1 MLTDVIAAPA
11 TPLGQSAIAVVRVSG
26 RGAHQVAASVLNPFE
41 KDPAR
46 TARRSKVVHPTDGE
60 ILDEVV
66 YVSYTGPVSY
76 TGEDMVEISTHG
88 GLLVP
93 GEVMVALMT
102 AGARE
107 AMPGEFTRRALLNG
121 KVDLIQ
127 AEAVGDL
134 VAATTPGQRR
144 AALGQLE
151 RGLSSKVD
159 ALREQVLELETLC
172 CYEIDFPEEDGGPI
186 SPQRI
191 SDAIEVVRGSLLEL
205 LATAE
210 AGERLKDG
218 AICVIAG
225 PPNVGK
231 STLFNELLGTDRA
244 IVTETPGTT
253 RDAIEAPATFD
264 GFPFRLVDTA
274 GIRDT
279 TEDVERLGV
288 EVSHRYLAKA
298 DIVLYCI
305 DATTEE
311 TADWLDLVRNLD
323 KPYLVVRTKT
333 DLLGQEDQLES
344 RPGSVNVSALTGAG
358 LSELREELVGSMF
371 TVLGSTMGDD
381 PIVTR
386 ARHRVALETAL
397 AEVGA
402 FASTRAAGIETA
414 VAATHLRAAVSAL
427 ESLVGLVTPEDVLDR
442 VFSSFCVGK

>member
-1 MLTDVIAAPA
+1 M
-11 TPLGQSAIAVVRVSG
+11 
-26 RGAHQVAASVLNPFE
+26 
-41 KDPAR
+41 
-46 TARRSKVVHPTDGE
+46 
-60 ILDEVV
+60 
-66 YVSYTGPVSY
+66 
-76 TGEDMVEISTHG
+76 
-88 GLLVP
+88 
-93 GEVMVALMT
+93 
-102 AGARE
+102 
-107 AMPGEFTRRALLNG
+107 
-121 KVDLIQ
+121 
-127 AEAVGDL
+127 
-134 VAATTPGQRR
+134 
-144 AALGQLE
+144 
-151 RGLSSKVD
+151 
-159 ALREQVLELETLC
+159 
-172 CYEIDFPEEDGGPI
+172 
-186 SPQRI
+186 
-191 SDAIEVVRGSLLEL
+191 
-205 LATAE
+205 
-210 AGERLKDG
+210 
-218 AICVIAG
+218 
-225 PPNVGK
+225 
-231 STLFNELLGTDRA
+231 
-244 IVTETPGTT
+244 
-253 RDAIEAPATFD
+253 
-264 GFPFRLVDTA
+264 VDTA

-397 AEVGA
+397 AEVGE

-442 VFSSFCVGK
+442 VFSNFCVGK